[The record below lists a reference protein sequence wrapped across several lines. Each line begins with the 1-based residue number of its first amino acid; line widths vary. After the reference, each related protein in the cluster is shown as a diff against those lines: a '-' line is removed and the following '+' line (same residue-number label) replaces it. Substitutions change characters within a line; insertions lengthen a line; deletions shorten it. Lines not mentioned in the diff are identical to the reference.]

1 MTNKNYLYEETHTVQ
16 EKEITTFRIP
26 NDVNGNPRYVVHFM
40 DLDIKLAD
48 YDKIN
53 KLYDFNKYRAKWFGG
68 GVVFQSYNIEDT
80 LNFALNYDVTLDELK
95 ELNNYFKIQDSIAL
109 NNAIMLDEEKLYKNS
124 DVSTILFNNYIIEV
138 LEDLNN
144 MLSDV
149 K

>member
-53 KLYDFNKYRAKWFGG
+53 KLYSFNKYRAGWFGG
-68 GVVFQSYNIEDT
+68 GVVFQSYNIQDT
-80 LNFALNYDVTLDELK
+80 LNWALDKVK
-95 ELNNYFKIQDSIAL
+95 E
-109 NNAIMLDEEKLYKNS
+109 
-124 DVSTILFNNYIIEV
+124 IEAV
-138 LEDLNN
+138 RN
-144 MLSDV
+144 
-149 K
+149 